1 MGRGHA
7 SRGSIRAG
15 RADLFA
21 EQLES
26 RSVIG
31 LAMKMKLDSETANR
45 LFYGLGI
52 LVLVFHFFHLSIYL
66 VDIPTMDEWGGA
78 SFYPGLQTP
87 ELNWNFILAPHN
99 MHRIV
104 PTKLEYWL
112 LQHYADLNFAT
123 LALINFFVF
132 GLLSF
137 SFLRALER
145 RFSTP
150 MGHFLVIFATTAMH
164 ENHFWGFGGQFH
176 FCLGFYF
183 LAVHAAVCDSA
194 YRWSSL
200 LWIAAAMLSFAS
212 GVAYAGSLVLLFL
225 CLAWIRRRPI
235 EYSMLAVS
243 TATMMGL
250 WILSGPA
257 VEAEFTTPT
266 SARFWDYFLNLL
278 ASGFGYTTRNLMP
291 GAAILATAAGSA
303 ALLAW
308 TLSRESAKLRSNV
321 AGLLSLAF
329 GLIAGLVS
337 TSMGRAHMN
346 SPKTSRYVEL
356 GIFLIPILWL
366 IVRLALKGEPRS
378 SGSRLATNV
387 GLIALAIAL
396 IAPFASTYDYKSVY
410 KPMFRQK
417 HVTAA
422 CVRRYLFYGGDK
434 TCPIPYWRD
443 ITKHMNAAKQA
454 GLLYT
459 DKP

>member
-1 MGRGHA
+1 MEK
-7 SRGSIRAG
+7 I
-15 RADLFA
+15 
-21 EQLES
+21 
-26 RSVIG
+26 
-31 LAMKMKLDSETANR
+31 KLDLVTANR
-45 LFYGLGI
+45 LFYGIGI
-52 LVLVFHFFHLSIYL
+52 LVLIVHFFHLSIYL

-78 SFYPGLQTP
+78 SFYPGLQAP
-87 ELNWNFILAPHN
+87 ELNWNFIFAPHN

-104 PTKLEYWL
+104 PTKLQYWL

-123 LALINFFVF
+123 LALINFFLF
-132 GLLSF
+132 GLLCF
-137 SFLRALER
+137 GFLQILER
-145 RFSTP
+145 RFGTP
-150 MGHFLVIFATTAMH
+150 MGHFLVVFGTTALH

-183 LAVHAAVCDSA
+183 LAVHAAVSDSP

-235 EYSMLAVS
+235 EYSMLAVT
-243 TATMMGL
+243 TAIMMGL
-250 WILSGPA
+250 WFWSGPA
-257 VEAEFTTPT
+257 ARVEFTSPA

-278 ASGFGYTTRNLMP
+278 ASGFGYTTRDLVP
-291 GAAILATAAGSA
+291 GAAVLLAAAGCA
-303 ALLAW
+303 AFLAW
-308 TLSRESAKLRSNV
+308 TLSREPSKVRSDV
-321 AGLLSLAF
+321 AGILTLAA

-346 SPKTSRYVEL
+346 SPKTSRYIEL

-366 IVRLALKGEPRS
+366 IVRLALRGEPRT
-378 SGSRLATNV
+378 SGSGRARLATNL

-396 IAPFASTYDYKSVY
+396 IVPFASTYDYKSVY

-417 HVTAA
+417 QVTAA
-422 CVRRYLFYGGDK
+422 CVRRHLFYGGSK
-434 TCPIPYWRD
+434 NCPIPYRRD

-459 DKP
+459 EKP